1 MACVF
6 QIVGKKDSGKTTTIL
21 EVIKELKRKRKDLII
36 AVVKHSHHVI
46 DDENKDTFKFKKE
59 GADLVIFHS
68 NDCALF
74 FDCKDFDYLSLF
86 PADII
91 LIEGFKDLNLG
102 DKFEIRSPEE
112 AKEIAENISKKAEGC
127 ISYPNIEI
135 NGEKAQKSLLT
146 FFLYTIMKKYGIK
159 EIRIAD

>member
-1 MACVF
+1 MTCVF

-21 EVIKELKRKRKDLII
+21 NILRQLKSKRKDLIV
-36 AVVKHSHHVI
+36 AVIKHSHHVI

-74 FDCKDFDYLSLF
+74 FDCINFDYVSLL
-86 PADII
+86 PADVV

-102 DKFEIRSPEE
+102 EKIEIRSPEE
-112 AKEIAENISKKAEGC
+112 AKDIAEEISKKSEECGKSPAIEVNGLKAE
-127 ISYPNIEI
+127 
-135 NGEKAQKSLLT
+135 KSLLT
-146 FFLYTIMKKYGIK
+146 TFLYTIMKKYGIK